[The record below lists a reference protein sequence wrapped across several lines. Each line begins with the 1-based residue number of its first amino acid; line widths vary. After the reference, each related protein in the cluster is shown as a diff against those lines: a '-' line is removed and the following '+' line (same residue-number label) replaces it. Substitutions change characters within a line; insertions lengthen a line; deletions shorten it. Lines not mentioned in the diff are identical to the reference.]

1 MALDRIALSEAQ
13 GRAQPAVRGFF
24 CAGKWIAERAAQPV
38 RSPYDQSEI
47 AKVAYATPADLER
60 ATAAAVAAFE
70 TTRHMAG
77 YERQQILQRTS
88 AAFAQR
94 KEELAR
100 TISQEAG
107 KPIKA
112 ARAEAERAVFTFQ
125 IAAEEST
132 RQYGEWMPLDQLPA
146 TRGRWGIVRRF
157 PLGPVAAITPFNFP
171 LNLVAHKVA
180 PAIACG
186 CTMVLKPAP
195 QTPLSALLLAEIIE
209 QAGLPAGALSVLPL
223 SNDDATALVRDERFK
238 LLTFTG
244 STAVGWMLK
253 QQAGKK
259 RVALELGGNAGVIVH
274 GDADLQFAAERCVAG
289 GFSYQGQSCI
299 SVQRVYLQRGSFQSF
314 MKVFVPLVE
323 KLKVGD
329 PADEGTDIGPLIR
342 ESDAR
347 RVEEW
352 IGEAVMEGAQI
363 VTGGKRHGAVVEPT
377 VLIGTRSTMKVSCM
391 EVFAP
396 LVIVEPYD
404 DFRDAV
410 ARVNDSQFGLQAGVF
425 TRDAGLINYA
435 FEELQVGGVMIGE
448 TPTFRI
454 DNMPYGGA
462 KDSGMGREGL
472 RYAMEEMTERRLLMM
487 NNGSF

>member
-1 MALDRIALSEAQ
+1 MAVDRVTPL
-13 GRAQPAVRGFF
+13 PPKAVERKLADIRGFF
-24 CAGKWIAERAAQPV
+24 CAGEWITDRAAQAV
-38 RSPYDQSEI
+38 VSPYDQRAI
-47 AKVAYATPADLER
+47 AQVAYATAADLER
-60 ATAAAVAAFE
+60 ATQAAVAAFE
-70 TTRHMAG
+70 KTRRMAS
-77 YERQQILQRTS
+77 YERQQILQRVS
-88 AAFAQR
+88 AAIAQR
-94 KEELAR
+94 KEELAQ

-107 KPIKA
+107 KPIKT
-112 ARAEAERAVFTFQ
+112 ARAEVERAVFTFQ

-132 RQYGEWMPLDQLPA
+132 RQYGEWMPLDQQPA

-171 LNLVAHKVA
+171 LNLVAHKLA

-195 QTPLSALLLAEIIE
+195 QTPLSALLLAEIVE

-223 SNDDATALVRDERFK
+223 SNDDAAALVRDERFK

-253 QQAGKK
+253 SQAGKK
-259 RVALELGGNAGVIVH
+259 RVALVLGGNAGVIVH

-289 GFSYQGQSCI
+289 GYGYQGQSCI
-299 SVQRVYLQRGSFQSF
+299 SVQRIYVQRGVLERF
-314 MKVFVPLVE
+314 MQIFVPLVQ
-323 KLKVGD
+323 KLKTGD
-329 PADEGTDIGPLIR
+329 PADESTDVGPLIR
-342 ESDAR
+342 ESDGK

-352 IGEAVMEGAQI
+352 IAEAVKAGAQI
-363 VTGGKRHGAVVEPT
+363 VTGGKRNGAFIEPT
-377 VLIGTRSTMKVSCM
+377 ILANTRSDMKVSCM

-404 DFRDAV
+404 DFHDAV

-425 TRDAGLINYA
+425 TRDATLIQYA

-448 TPTFRI
+448 VPTFRI

-462 KDSGMGREGL
+462 KDSGIGREGL
-472 RYAMEEMTERRLLMM
+472 RYAIEEMTERKLLMV
-487 NNGSF
+487 NV